1 MKKLMIMVAVSVMI
15 LGAAAYSANGQDFI
29 TVNYIEV
36 SGKANMEVAPDRI
49 SMTISINEKDYKNTT
64 LSSLEGKMISQLQ
77 SMGIDTGK
85 DLVVKDMTSNFK
97 HYFLSKSDVKL
108 AKQYQ
113 LTVHSAK
120 QAGEVIIALGQTG
133 ISEIN
138 IDKVECSK
146 IEQYKDEVRVMA
158 VKNAKARAELLAEAI
173 GHSVGKALHISESE
187 HNFRTYGAP
196 DMMMIKGNVAEAQ
209 IFRVPEIEFE
219 KIKIETS
226 VHVKFQLK

>member
-1 MKKLMIMVAVSVMI
+1 MKKFLMIAVSSLMI
-15 LGAAAYSANGQDFI
+15 FGAAAYSVKGQDFI
-29 TVNYIEV
+29 TMNYIEV

-49 SMTISINEKDYKNTT
+49 HMTITINEKDYKNTT
-64 LSSLEGKMISQLQ
+64 LSSVEGKMINQLQ
-77 SMGIDTGK
+77 SMGIDTK
-85 DLVVKDMTSNFK
+85 KNLVVKDITSNFK
-97 HYFLSKSDVKL
+97 HYFLAKSDVKMS
-108 AKQYQ
+108 KQYQ

-120 QAGEVIIALGQTG
+120 QAGEVIIALGQIG
-133 ISEIN
+133 VSQIN

-146 IEQYKDEVRVMA
+146 LEQYKDEVRVKA

-173 GHSVGKALHISESE
+173 GHSVGKALHISENE

-196 DMMMIKGNVAEAQ
+196 DMMMVKGNVAETE

-219 KIKIETS
+219 KIKIETT